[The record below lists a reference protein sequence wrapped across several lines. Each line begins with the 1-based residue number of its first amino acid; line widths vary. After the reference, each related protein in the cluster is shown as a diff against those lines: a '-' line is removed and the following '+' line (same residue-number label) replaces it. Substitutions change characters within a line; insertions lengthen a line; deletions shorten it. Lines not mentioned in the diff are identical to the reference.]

1 MSLER
6 LRQVLYALG
15 ALSAAAAAWLMGGTL
30 FVPPVPVG
38 DPAVLQKLFPPAPQP
53 RAAGREDRTLESFR
67 AVTSRRLVPPAPAS
81 GAGLGPPPF
90 ELLGTTHV
98 PDAPQTSKAMV
109 QDSRGGV
116 RAYKVGET
124 VAADQARLLAVVQ
137 RRARFLWQGREVE
150 LGPEG
155 VPADPVVI
163 RAGGDTTASTI
174 TAGEWGKFYAD
185 TAKLWQQFKV
195 DQHLVNGRQEGIRL
209 AWMHAD
215 FPGRRFGLKEG
226 DIVRKVNDTVLD
238 NPVKLGELL
247 GQLREPKDLRVEIER
262 GGKPL
267 TLTVKVGEAAA
278 PK

>member
-6 LRQVLYALG
+6 LRQALYALG
-15 ALSAAAAAWLMGGTL
+15 ALSAAAAAWRMGGTL
-30 FVPPVPVG
+30 FVAPTPAG
-38 DPAVLQKLFPPAPQP
+38 DAAALERPFPPAPPP

-90 ELLGTTHV
+90 KLAGV
-98 PDAPQTSKAMV
+98 NGGKAIV
-109 QDSRGGV
+109 VNSRGDTRG
-116 RAYKVGET
+116 YKVGEM
-124 VAADQARLLAVVQ
+124 VLVDQARVLAVVAP
-137 RRARFLWQGREVE
+137 RARFLWQGREVE

-155 VPADPVVI
+155 PPASPVVI
-163 RAGGDTTASTI
+163 RPGDRAGDGTQSTI
-174 TAGEWGKFYAD
+174 TAAEWGKYYAD

-195 DQHLVNGRQEGIRL
+195 DQHLVNGRQEGVRL

-247 GQLREPKDLRVEIER
+247 GQLREPKDLRVEVER

-267 TLTVKVGEAAA
+267 TLTVKVGEAAV